1 MAARY
6 QRSGGAFDMTPQMSL
21 VTGRPRV
28 LGEFRSL
35 VLGLCC
41 FLPACGGSGGAPA
54 DNAASGA
61 AQPPPQV
68 SSAALD
74 PCALVTSAEAT
85 QALGAA
91 VEAAERPKEAN
102 HPPRMATCRYVAPRG
117 QGVAV
122 MSVMVQRSDTTDQ
135 ARQGFQS
142 AKEQF
147 PSAAVVP
154 GLGDDAFAVANQLN
168 VLKGTVYLN
177 ITGDFDLAT
186 SRTLAQSALER
197 LR

>member
-1 MAARY
+1 
-6 QRSGGAFDMTPQMSL
+6 MTTQMSP
-21 VTGRPRV
+21 VTGRSRM
-28 LGEFRSL
+28 LGGLRSL

-41 FLPACGGSGGAPA
+41 FLPACEGSGGAPA
-54 DNAASGA
+54 DDPSSAAT
-61 AQPPPQV
+61 QPPQQV
-68 SSAALD
+68 SSAELD

-91 VEAAERPKEAN
+91 VGPAERPKEAN
-102 HPPRMATCRYVAPRG
+102 HPPRMATCRYVAARG

-122 MSVMVQRSDTTDQ
+122 MSVLVQRSDTAAQ
-135 ARQGFQS
+135 ARRGFQS

-147 PSAAVVP
+147 PGAAVVP
-154 GLGDDAFAVANQLN
+154 GLGDDAFAIANQLN
-168 VLKGTVYLN
+168 VLDGTAYLN

-186 SRTLAQSALER
+186 SKTLAQSALER

>member
-1 MAARY
+1 
-6 QRSGGAFDMTPQMSL
+6 MTQQMSH
-21 VTGRPRV
+21 VRPRSRV
-28 LGEFRSL
+28 LGRFRSL
-35 VLGLCC
+35 VLGLGC
-41 FLPACGGSGGAPA
+41 FLWACGGSGGTPDDA
-54 DNAASGA
+54 
-61 AQPPPQV
+61 
-68 SSAALD
+68 SSAGARPATQVASAEID

-91 VEAAERPKEAN
+91 VGPGERPKEAN
-102 HPPRMATCRYVAPRG
+102 HPPRMVTCRYVAPKG

-122 MSVMVQRSDTTDQ
+122 VTVLVQRSDTASQ
-135 ARQGFQS
+135 ARLGFQS

-147 PSAAVVP
+147 PGAAAVA

-168 VLKGTVYLN
+168 VLNGTVYLN

-186 SRTLAQSALER
+186 SKTLAEKALQR

>member
-1 MAARY
+1 LAA
-6 QRSGGAFDMTPQMSL
+6 
-21 VTGRPRV
+21 
-28 LGEFRSL
+28 E
-35 VLGLCC
+35 
-41 FLPACGGSGGAPA
+41 
-54 DNAASGA
+54 
-61 AQPPPQV
+61 
-68 SSAALD
+68 LD

-91 VEAAERPKEAN
+91 VGPAERPKEAN
-102 HPPRMATCRYVAPRG
+102 YPPRMATCRYVAPRG

-122 MSVMVQRSDTTDQ
+122 MSVLVQRSDTADQ
-135 ARQGFQS
+135 ARRGFQS

-147 PSAAVVP
+147 PGAAGVP

-186 SRTLAQSALER
+186 SKTLAQSALER

>member
-1 MAARY
+1 MI
-6 QRSGGAFDMTPQMSL
+6 PQTL
-21 VTGRPRV
+21 LLTGRSHV
-28 LGEFRSL
+28 LGGFRSF
-35 VLGLCC
+35 VLGLSCV
-41 FLPACGGSGGAPA
+41 LSACAGPGSAPG
-54 DNAASGA
+54 DKPSSAATQA
-61 AQPPPQV
+61 APQV
-68 SSAALD
+68 SSAGLD

-91 VEAAERPKEAN
+91 VGPAERPKEAN
-102 HPPRMATCRYVAPRG
+102 HPPRMATCRYVASHG

-122 MSVMVQRSDTTDQ
+122 MSVLVQLSDTANQ
-135 ARQGFQS
+135 AQRGFQS

-147 PSAAVVP
+147 PGAEVVP

-186 SRTLAQSALER
+186 SKTLAQSALER

>member
-1 MAARY
+1 MAALDW
-6 QRSGGAFDMTPQMSL
+6 SDCAAPLGASHMSL
-21 VTGRPRV
+21 VTGSRV
-28 LGEFRSL
+28 PGGFRSL

-41 FLPACGGSGGAPA
+41 FLPACGGSGDAPA
-54 DNAASGA
+54 DKASSAAP
-61 AQPPPQV
+61 QPTSQV
-68 SSAALD
+68 SSAGLD

-91 VEAAERPKEAN
+91 VGPAERPKEAN
-102 HPPRMATCRYVAPRG
+102 YPPRMATCRYVAPRG

-122 MSVMVQRSDTTDQ
+122 MSVLVQRSDTSDQ
-135 ARQGFQS
+135 ARRGFQS

-147 PSAAVVP
+147 PGAEPVP

-186 SRTLAQSALER
+186 SKTLAQSAVER

>member
-1 MAARY
+1 
-6 QRSGGAFDMTPQMSL
+6 
-21 VTGRPRV
+21 
-28 LGEFRSL
+28 
-35 VLGLCC
+35 
-41 FLPACGGSGGAPA
+41 
-54 DNAASGA
+54 
-61 AQPPPQV
+61 
-68 SSAALD
+68 
-74 PCALVTSAEAT
+74 VTSAEAT

-91 VEAAERPKEAN
+91 VGPAERPKEAN

-122 MSVMVQRSDTTDQ
+122 MSVLVQRSDTADQ
-135 ARQGFQS
+135 ARRGFQS

-147 PSAAVVP
+147 PGASAVP

-168 VLKGTVYLN
+168 VLKGPVYLN

-186 SRTLAQSALER
+186 SKTLAQSALER

>member
-1 MAARY
+1 
-6 QRSGGAFDMTPQMSL
+6 MTSQMPL
-21 VTGRPRV
+21 VTGRSRV
-28 LGEFRSL
+28 LGRFRSL

-41 FLPACGGSGGAPA
+41 LVPACGGSGGAPA
-54 DNAASGA
+54 DNASSAA
-61 AQPPPQV
+61 AQPAPQV
-68 SSAALD
+68 SSTGLD

-91 VEAAERPKEAN
+91 VGPAERPKEAN

-122 MSVMVQRSDTTDQ
+122 MSVLVQRSDTADQ
-135 ARQGFQS
+135 ARRGFQS

-147 PSAAVVP
+147 PGAAVVP
-154 GLGDDAFAVANQLN
+154 GLGDDAFAIANQIN
-168 VLKGTVYLN
+168 VLQGTVYLN

-186 SRTLAQSALER
+186 SKTLAQSALER